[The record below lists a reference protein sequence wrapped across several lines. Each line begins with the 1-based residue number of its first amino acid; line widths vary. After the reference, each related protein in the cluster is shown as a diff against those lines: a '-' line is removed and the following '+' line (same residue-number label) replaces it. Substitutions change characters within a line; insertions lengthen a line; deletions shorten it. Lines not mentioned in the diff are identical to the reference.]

1 MKQVVRKV
9 LFPPCLIFRA
19 YSIITNKDHLTK
31 ENTRITLVLKNEY
44 QESIIKKI
52 FKKITKNHSL
62 SQSQQ
67 QTQATDIQED
77 EIKMSI
83 NLPYIEGTSENCIKH
98 ILRFHKIRS
107 IFYTKNTLL
116 SYFENRKIEQIQ
128 KIKTSSL
135 MKL

>member
-1 MKQVVRKV
+1 M

-52 FKKITKNHSL
+52 FKIITKNHSL

-116 SYFENRKIEQIQ
+116 S
-128 KIKTSSL
+128 
-135 MKL
+135 